1 MLDRMALAGIKQFAV
16 RLSNSRLLRGFGALG
31 LGELFIRITR
41 LVTAVILARSL
52 GAAEFGMAATAIA
65 SFELVRVLG
74 NNGLDQMILRA
85 PDERLAATCNTAYRI
100 TLALCAVMAVVQLAV
115 GAGLAWTTNRPE
127 LFGMSACLAGSFC
140 FLPWGMVQSCLLRR
154 DYRLGAISSINA
166 LQVGSDNVATA
177 VLATMGFGAWS
188 IVIPRMI
195 STPLWLVAVRWTK
208 RWQREPGKGGIPLR
222 EVASF
227 ALPILASEALLAVRF
242 NADKFLV
249 GALLGLE
256 ALGIYYF
263 AFSAGYGLSLVLT
276 SALASAS
283 LPHLLDHRISP
294 RELLT
299 RFDKALLGLALPI
312 SGLIVL
318 QSLAVFYYV
327 PLLFG
332 AKWAAVTG
340 IVAVL
345 CLSAATKPW
354 HDLAVQS
361 LRAAGMQGCELIA
374 ASMFTAVFLGFL
386 TLGLTYGLLAGV
398 AMLSAT
404 TIVMQ
409 LLFVAWARHLIVRR
423 ATCAEQAPAAYAT
436 SVSAA

>member
-1 MLDRMALAGIKQFAV
+1 MLDRMALAGIRQFAV
-16 RLSNSRLLRGFGALG
+16 RLSKNRLLRGFGALG
-31 LGELFIRITR
+31 LGELFVRVTR

-52 GAAEFGMAATAIA
+52 GAAEFGLAATAIA

-74 NNGLDQMILRA
+74 NNGIEQMILRA

-100 TLALCAVMAVVQLAV
+100 TLALCAVMAVVQLGV
-115 GAGLAWTTNRPE
+115 GAGLAWKTNRPE

-140 FLPWGMVQSCLLRR
+140 FLPWGMVQSCLLQR
-154 DYRLGAISSINA
+154 DYRLGVIAGINA
-166 LQVGSDNVATA
+166 LQVGSDNLATA
-177 VLATMGFGAWS
+177 VLAAMGFGAWS

-222 EVASF
+222 EVARF

-276 SALASAS
+276 SALASAT
-283 LPHLLDHRISP
+283 LPHLSDHRIGS
-294 RELLT
+294 RELLV
-299 RFDKALLGLALPI
+299 RLDKALLGLALPI

-332 AKWAAVTG
+332 AKWASVTG

-361 LRAAGMQGCELIA
+361 LRAAGMTGYELIA
-374 ASMFTAVFLGFL
+374 ASVFTAVFLGFL

-409 LLFVAWARHLIVRR
+409 LLFAAWARRLIVRR
-423 ATCAEQAPAAYAT
+423 ATRAEHAPVPYST